1 MAHNEIEDMLDHLR
15 RIKIGGDL
23 NSVKIDEIETLELE
37 LRFLRTFIKYYPFL
51 LPDSLAKII
60 KKAQLIVE
68 MLNSVFGGIPDECK
82 TNLNVERLVSHLL
95 EFIGGNASSRYNNEL
110 NDSYLS
116 EYMDCLVKN
125 LNDVLVSLELDES
138 ETFLTDGLLLQ
149 TNRCLKQVKIIQK
162 KMRFL
167 RYLYA
172 TEMNGYID
180 HEKLEGLETRIRFMA
195 DNVGQFCFSLW
206 ILGEDEDNL
215 NNILS
220 KPPYLLCLIMLV
232 ELEMKKIFR
241 GEVKGSKFTQS
252 RTFKDKKLPKGFL
265 RHLRALLVYLSNK
278 ILENFPIN
286 VSARNFDV
294 AIEFLLV
301 FLAGVPNR
309 FINGKRL
316 NGVLEKVVA
325 LVGETLF
332 LSQKLRAS
340 STIKDHTSKTNLTL
354 TEIIERSENLKAQVE
369 ERYYKSLKFIPYG
382 QFPTVGGV
390 ILLGSFLRKLDE
402 MLKSESGLVML
413 KPHIGILQKELSS
426 LTSIIRD
433 VAKVQHEHEILK
445 DLQGSII
452 NLAYE
457 AEVVIDSI
465 LAQYNSL
472 WHLFCSL
479 PTIIEEIK
487 HISVEVTEMW
497 SENLDLKPCYVV
509 EPSKHL
515 PTQHSNTVNDEEI
528 VGFENEAE
536 QIIRY
541 LIQGTNELDIIPIVG
556 MGGQG
561 KTTIARKVYDNKVIV
576 SHFDGLAWCC
586 ISQTYSWIELLREI
600 HSQVSKNKVDKDDEL
615 AHMLKKSLMSRRY
628 LIVLDDMWDVKA
640 WDDLR
645 LSFPND
651 ENGSRII
658 VTTRLEEVGKQV
670 KQHTDPY
677 SLPFLTQ
684 EESCQ
689 LLQKKVFQQEDCPPE
704 LQDVSLEVA
713 KTCKGLPLVVVLA
726 AGIIKK
732 KKMEESWWR
741 EVKDA
746 LFSYVGK
753 SEGYSLSTMQ
763 LSYDNLPDYLRPC
776 LLYMGVF
783 PEDARI
789 PVSKLISLWIAEGF
803 VKNIESGRLEEVAE
817 GYLLDLI
824 SSNVVMVSR
833 RRYNGKVKYCK
844 VHDVVLH
851 FCFRKS
857 REEKFMLA
865 VKGHHT
871 YFEPLVWTING
882 PIVTKLSEFAVKGQF
897 QPSNWKESR
906 LIFNFT
912 DEPFKTRK
920 PFHQH
925 LRSLITTTERVIRS
939 WDPYLLVSKL
949 RLLKVLDLSSY
960 EVNILLSSTLLPL
973 IYLKFLAVYTHKF
986 VFHPKP
992 HLPHLE
998 TLIVKCAGNCT
1009 GLPAV
1014 FWKMKKLRHVEIS
1027 WTDFDLENNKQ
1038 QIFKESSKLE
1048 SLRILKNVLHQIRDA
1063 NGLLDVLSGSCPNLQ
1078 ELAIK
1083 FIDYIDSDSEDD
1095 ADNVNDCTEIC
1106 LNLESLTQLQ
1116 ILRLFIPSSQVVS
1129 KLHLPS
1135 CLKKLVLHTARI
1147 ESMISFIAGLSS
1159 LEYLKLRD
1167 PRWDESEELQ
1177 SEEWCLGDITFHKLK
1192 FLKLDRL
1199 VISRWEASDES
1210 FPLLETLVIRWCN
1223 ELEEIPNS
1231 FTDIQTLKQIKVL
1244 SCSKDSLKASA
1255 VRIKEEVEDIEG
1267 CNRVDIIIK
1276 DVYGNLRKLW

>member
-1 MAHNEIEDMLDHLR
+1 MDPNEIEDMLDHLR

-23 NSVKIDEIETLELE
+23 NNVKIDEIETLELE
-37 LRFLRTFIKYYPFL
+37 LRFLRTFIKYYHFL

-68 MLNSVFGGIPDECK
+68 MLHSVFGGIPDECK

-95 EFIGGNASSRYNNEL
+95 EFIGGNASSRYNYEL

-125 LNDVLVSLELDES
+125 LNDIY
-138 ETFLTDGLLLQ
+138 
-149 TNRCLKQVKIIQK
+149 RCLKQVKIIQK

-206 ILGEDEDNL
+206 ILDEDEDDL

-241 GEVKGSKFTQS
+241 GELKGSKFTQS

-265 RHLRALLVYLSNK
+265 HHLRALLVYLSNK
-278 ILENFPIN
+278 ILDNFPIN

-301 FLAGVPNR
+301 FLADVPNR

-316 NGVLEKVVA
+316 NEVLEKVVA

-390 ILLGSFLRKLDE
+390 SFLGSFLRKLDE
-402 MLKSESGLVML
+402 MVKSESGLVML
-413 KPHIGILQKELSS
+413 KHHTGILQKELSS
-426 LTSIIRD
+426 LTSFIRD
-433 VAKVQHEHEILK
+433 VAKVQYEHEFLK
-445 DLQGSII
+445 DLQGRII

-457 AEVVIDSI
+457 AEVGIDSI
-465 LAQYNSL
+465 LAQYNTL
-472 WHLFCSL
+472 WHLFFSL

-487 HISVEVTEMW
+487 HISVEMTEMW

-509 EPSKHL
+509 EPSKYL
-515 PTQHSNTVNDEEI
+515 PTQHSNTVIDEEI

-541 LIQGTNELDIIPIVG
+541 LIRGTNELDIIPIVG

-561 KTTIARKVYDNKVIV
+561 KTTIARKVYDNKMIV

-586 ISQTYSWIELLREI
+586 ISQTYNWIELLREI
-600 HSQVSKNKVDKDDEL
+600 HSQVSKNKVDKDDEV
-615 AHMLKKSLMSRRY
+615 AHMLKKSLMGRRY

-645 LSFPND
+645 LSFSND

-726 AGIIKK
+726 VGIIKK

-753 SEGYSLSTMQ
+753 CEGYSLSTMQ

-803 VKNIESGRLEEVAE
+803 VKNIESGS
-817 GYLLDLI
+817 DL
-824 SSNVVMVSR
+824 SQFGESYPASNTS
-833 RRYNGKVKYCK
+833 
-844 VHDVVLH
+844 
-851 FCFRKS
+851 
-857 REEKFMLA
+857 
-865 VKGHHT
+865 
-871 YFEPLVWTING
+871 
-882 PIVTKLSEFAVKGQF
+882 
-897 QPSNWKESR
+897 
-906 LIFNFT
+906 
-912 DEPFKTRK
+912 
-920 PFHQH
+920 PFH
-925 LRSLITTTERVIRS
+925 SLVPSCIQV
-939 WDPYLLVSKL
+939 
-949 RLLKVLDLSSY
+949 
-960 EVNILLSSTLLPL
+960 TLA
-973 IYLKFLAVYTHKF
+973 F
-986 VFHPKP
+986 
-992 HLPHLE
+992 
-998 TLIVKCAGNCT
+998 
-1009 GLPAV
+1009 
-1014 FWKMKKLRHVEIS
+1014 M
-1027 WTDFDLENNKQ
+1027 
-1038 QIFKESSKLE
+1038 FKE
-1048 SLRILKNVLHQIRDA
+1048 A
-1063 NGLLDVLSGSCPNLQ
+1063 GTT
-1078 ELAIK
+1078 
-1083 FIDYIDSDSEDD
+1083 IDS
-1095 ADNVNDCTEIC
+1095 T
-1106 LNLESLTQLQ
+1106 
-1116 ILRLFIPSSQVVS
+1116 
-1129 KLHLPS
+1129 
-1135 CLKKLVLHTARI
+1135 
-1147 ESMISFIAGLSS
+1147 ISIIAGLSS

-1167 PRWDESEELQ
+1167 PRWGESKELQ
-1177 SEEWCLGDITFHKLK
+1177 SEEWCLRDITFHKLK
-1192 FLKLDRL
+1192 LLKLDRL
-1199 VISRWEASDES
+1199 VISRWEASEES
-1210 FPLLETLVIRWCN
+1210 FPLLETLVIRRCN

-1267 CNRVDIIIK
+1267 CDRVDIIIK

>member
-1 MAHNEIEDMLDHLR
+1 MARNEIEDMLDHLR

-37 LRFLRTFIKYYPFL
+37 LRFLRTFIKYYHFL

-68 MLNSVFGGIPDECK
+68 MLHSVFGGIPDECK

-95 EFIGGNASSRYNNEL
+95 EFIGGNASSSYSYEL

-125 LNDVLVSLELDES
+125 LNDILVSLELDES
-138 ETFLTDGLLLQ
+138 ETLLTDGLLQ
-149 TNRCLKQVKIIQK
+149 INRCLKQVKTIQK
-162 KMRFL
+162 KMSFF

-206 ILGEDEDNL
+206 ILDEDEDDL

-241 GEVKGSKFTQS
+241 GELKGSKFTQS

-265 RHLRALLVYLSNK
+265 HHLRTLLVYLSNI
-278 ILENFPIN
+278 ILENFPNN
-286 VSARNFDV
+286 VSARNFDL
-294 AIEFLLV
+294 AMEFLLV
-301 FLAGVPNR
+301 FLADVPNR
-309 FINGKRL
+309 FVNGKRL
-316 NGVLEKVVA
+316 NEVLEKVVA

-332 LSQKLRAS
+332 LSQKLLAS
-340 STIKDHTSKTNLTL
+340 STIKYHTSKTNLTP

-390 ILLGSFLRKLDE
+390 SFLGSLLRKLDE
-402 MLKSESGLVML
+402 ILKSESGLVML
-413 KPHIGILQKELSS
+413 KPHIVILEKELSS

-445 DLQGSII
+445 DLQRRTI
-452 NLAYE
+452 NLSYE

-487 HISVEVTEMW
+487 HISVEVREMW

-515 PTQHSNTVNDEEI
+515 PTQQSNTVNDEEI

-541 LIQGTNELDIIPIVG
+541 LIQGTNELDTIPIVG

-561 KTTIARKVYDNKVIV
+561 KTTIARKVYDNKMIV

-586 ISQTYSWIELLREI
+586 ISQTYNWIDLLREI

-615 AHMLKKSLMSRRY
+615 AHMLKKSLMGRRY

-658 VTTRLEEVGKQV
+658 VTTRLEEVSKQV

-684 EESCQ
+684 EKSCQ

-833 RRYNGKVKYCK
+833 RRYNGKVKYCN

-871 YFEPLVWTING
+871 YFEPLVWTFNG

-939 WDPYLLVSKL
+939 WDPYLLFTHI
-949 RLLKVLDLSSY
+949 SSFFIQ
-960 EVNILLSSTLLPL
+960 NHI
-973 IYLKFLAVYTHKF
+973 
-986 VFHPKP
+986 
-992 HLPHLE
+992 
-998 TLIVKCAGNCT
+998 CA
-1009 GLPAV
+1009 
-1014 FWKMKKLRHVEIS
+1014 I
-1027 WTDFDLENNKQ
+1027 
-1038 QIFKESSKLE
+1038 
-1048 SLRILKNVLHQIRDA
+1048 
-1063 NGLLDVLSGSCPNLQ
+1063 
-1078 ELAIK
+1078 
-1083 FIDYIDSDSEDD
+1083 
-1095 ADNVNDCTEIC
+1095 
-1106 LNLESLTQLQ
+1106 
-1116 ILRLFIPSSQVVS
+1116 
-1129 KLHLPS
+1129 
-1135 CLKKLVLHTARI
+1135 
-1147 ESMISFIAGLSS
+1147 
-1159 LEYLKLRD
+1159 
-1167 PRWDESEELQ
+1167 
-1177 SEEWCLGDITFHKLK
+1177 
-1192 FLKLDRL
+1192 
-1199 VISRWEASDES
+1199 
-1210 FPLLETLVIRWCN
+1210 
-1223 ELEEIPNS
+1223 
-1231 FTDIQTLKQIKVL
+1231 
-1244 SCSKDSLKASA
+1244 
-1255 VRIKEEVEDIEG
+1255 
-1267 CNRVDIIIK
+1267 
-1276 DVYGNLRKLW
+1276 